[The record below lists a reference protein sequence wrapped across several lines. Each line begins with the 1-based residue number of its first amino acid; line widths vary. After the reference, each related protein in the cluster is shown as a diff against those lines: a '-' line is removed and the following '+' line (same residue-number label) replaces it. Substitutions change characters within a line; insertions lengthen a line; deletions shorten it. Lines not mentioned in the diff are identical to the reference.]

1 MNMQTL
7 ITKPIAKPRIPQSTL
22 ALEDLG
28 ELPSLQSAVLRIAEV
43 YDFNKHPY
51 LLWMEDP
58 TTDRDS
64 FRRSQLPFRFAVES
78 FSQPLA
84 AVLAR
89 TETLETR
96 LPLLANITEEHGHG
110 DSWRSHKYTFQ
121 QYLRALGATESEL
134 NLPYTMSVTMPVLAF
149 NQSILTYCLMQSGES
164 GAAMLG
170 MIEHLYVGI
179 SAAIAKTLHQRG
191 WTAAGS
197 QSHYAFHEKLDTEH
211 ARDLLLLA
219 EAGWEDPRSRRQI
232 LQSLMLGAHYFW
244 SLYRDL

>member
-1 MNMQTL
+1 MQTL
-7 ITKPIAKPRIPQSTL
+7 IAKPIANPRIQQYPEL

-28 ELPSLQSAVLRIAEV
+28 KLPTLQSAVLCIAEV
-43 YDFNKHPY
+43 YDFNNHPY
-51 LLWMEDP
+51 MLWMEEP

-110 DSWRSHKYTFQ
+110 DRWRSHKYTFQ
-121 QYLRALGATESEL
+121 QYLRALGATECEL
-134 NLPYTMSVTMPVLAF
+134 NSPCTMPVLAF
-149 NQSILTYCLMQSGES
+149 NQSILTYCLMQSVES

-170 MIEHLYVGI
+170 MIEYLYVGI
-179 SAAIAKTLHQRG
+179 SAAIARTLHQRG
-191 WTAAGS
+191 WTTVGS
-197 QSHYAFHEKLDTEH
+197 QTHYAFHEKLDTEH

-219 EAGWEDPRSRRQI
+219 EAGWEDLRTRRQV
-232 LQSLMLGAHYFW
+232 LQGLMLGAHYFW

>member
-1 MNMQTL
+1 MQTL
-7 ITKPIAKPRIPQSTL
+7 IKKPMANPRIQQYPEVVV
-22 ALEDLG
+22 EDLRN
-28 ELPSLQSAVLRIAEV
+28 LPSLQSAVLRVAEV
-43 YDFNKHPY
+43 YDFNFHPY
-51 LLWMEDP
+51 ILWMEDP
-58 TTDRDS
+58 MTDRNT
-64 FRRSQLPFRFAVES
+64 FRRSQLPFRYAVES

-89 TETLETR
+89 TATLETR

-110 DSWRSHKYTFQ
+110 DRWRSHKYTFQ
-121 QYLRALGATESEL
+121 QYLRALGATDCEL
-134 NLPYTMSVTMPVLAF
+134 QSPCTMPVLAF

-179 SAAIAKTLHQRG
+179 STAIARTLHQRG

-197 QSHYAFHEKLDTEH
+197 QSHYAVHEKLDTEH
-211 ARDLLLLA
+211 ARDLFCLA
-219 EAGWEDPRSRRQI
+219 ETGWINPRSREQVVQG
-232 LQSLMLGAHYFW
+232 LVLGAHYFW

>member
-7 ITKPIAKPRIPQSTL
+7 IAKPIANLRIQQYPEL
-22 ALEDLG
+22 ALEDLV

-51 LLWMEDP
+51 ILWMENP

-89 TETLETR
+89 TETLEKR

-110 DSWRSHKYTFQ
+110 DRWRSHKYTFQ
-121 QYLRALGATESEL
+121 QYLRALGATECEL
-134 NLPYTMSVTMPVLAF
+134 NSPCTMPVLAF
-149 NQSILTYCLMQSGES
+149 NQSILTYCFMQSGES

-179 SAAIAKTLHQRG
+179 SAAIARTLHQRG

-219 EAGWEDPRSRRQI
+219 EAGWESSRTRRQV
-232 LQSLMLGAHYFW
+232 LQGLMLGAHYFW